1 MLLTWYMSLSPA
13 QRLKTLL
20 LVSSD
25 AKEANSAGKLIYDGL
40 RGVVAKM
47 REVDRSWANQHLNCC
62 VAFHSGWLTAC
73 QTVCVVETSATGM
86 SFGDPSRRYR
96 FVPYGR
102 ECLSALKVVHKT
114 QVAFTM
120 FGAPRDAVEWHAC
133 VTSATNVLKSLSED
147 TGALGDP
154 TKYRCMWTMRA
165 ALEGERFIAKVARS
179 FPVPSKFSIK
189 RFAMLFPDQNEY
201 LLRWSSYLQVKTVKA
216 LAKKIGYRGLPN
228 HLTMFQC
235 LLMDPTMRSLD
246 LAKLKSKRMRT
257 AILLARKRSRNANG
271 HEGHPAVICSEAMA
285 D

>member
-1 MLLTWYMSLSPA
+1 MQRKSWYTSLSPA
-13 QRLKTLL
+13 QRLQTLL

-25 AKEANSAGKLIYDGL
+25 SAEANSAGKLIYDGL
-40 RGVVAKM
+40 RDVVAKM

-62 VAFHSGWLTAC
+62 VGFHSGWLTAC

-86 SFGDPSRRYR
+86 SFGDPSRCYR
-96 FVPYGR
+96 FVPYGQ
-102 ECLSALKVVHKT
+102 ECLSALQVVHKT

-165 ALEGERFIAKVARS
+165 ALEGERFIAKVAGS
-179 FPVPSKFSIK
+179 FPVPSNFTIK
-189 RFAMLFPDQNEY
+189 RFAPLFPDQNEY
-201 LLRWSSYLQVKTVKA
+201 LLRWSSHLRVKTVKD
-216 LAKKIGYRGLPN
+216 LARKIGYRGRLN

-235 LLMDPTMRSLD
+235 LLMDARIRSLD
-246 LAKLKSKRMRT
+246 VAKLKSK
-257 AILLARKRSRNANG
+257 
-271 HEGHPAVICSEAMA
+271 AMQKKSYWPGRGRGTSMA
-285 D
+285 TKATPQ